1 MADVEKSATASA
13 FRRGRRFECASLIV
27 ATGGKSIPKM
37 GATGFAYRVAE
48 QFGLPADRDPS
59 RPRAADARPGLLES
73 LAPLSGIA
81 APAEIR
87 HGKTAFREALLFT
100 HRGLSGPAILQISS
114 YWREG
119 DEIVRSTS
127 SRTSILAT

>member
-1 MADVEKSATASA
+1 LATSEGPIEARA
-13 FRRGRRFECASLIV
+13 LVI

-48 QFGLPADRDPS
+48 QFGLRLTET
-59 RPRAADARPGLLES
+59 RPGLVPLTLDPALLAE
-73 LAPLSGIA
+73 LAPLAGVSVD
-81 APAEIR
+81 AEVR
-87 HGKTAFREALLFT
+87 HGRTAFREALLFT

-119 DEIVRSTS
+119 DE
-127 SRTSILAT
+127 

>member
-1 MADVEKSATASA
+1 MPLT
-13 FRRGRRFECASLIV
+13 L
-27 ATGGKSIPKM
+27 
-37 GATGFAYRVAE
+37 
-48 QFGLPADRDPS
+48 DPQ
-59 RPRAADARPGLLES
+59 LLLR

-81 APAEIR
+81 APVEIR

-119 DEIVRSTS
+119 DEITVAIEPDVDVLSC
-127 SRTSILAT
+127 